1 MTRRRFGYVRQLPSG
16 RWQASYIGPDKLR
29 YRAPHTFPTE
39 GAATKWVR
47 FEEALIETGQWFAER
62 GQTTPLFGSYCEK
75 FIDTQTNR
83 YGELLK
89 PTTKHLYRTL
99 LRVHLTKF
107 HNLPLHDIDTPT
119 IREWWSEAI
128 ADGKLTSRSRAYKLL
143 SSTMSRAVEDK
154 HITHN
159 PCTIK
164 GAHSAET
171 GKKIVVPT
179 ADELARIIECINP
192 RYRVMTIL
200 IANSGLR
207 FGEAAAL
214 ERSDLSMTALDGQ
227 PVYTVNVSK
236 TTALI
241 NGSIETQSPKS
252 RASVREVKLRP
263 ELTPILTRHLNDTT
277 ADGVTLMFPNASGG
291 YVRND
296 VYTNSFRRA
305 LKNAKA
311 DSRITP
317 HSLRHF
323 AGSEFGRAGA
333 NVAELARFLGDNSKE
348 AVLRYLHTTD
358 RGDTLLGQMRFVG

>member
-1 MTRRRFGYVRQLPSG
+1 MSKRRFGHIRQLPSG

-39 GAATKWVR
+39 SAATKWVR

-62 GQTTPLFGSYCEK
+62 EHTTPLFGDYCDE
-75 FIDTQTNR
+75 FINTQTTR
-83 YGELLK
+83 TGELLK

-99 LRVHLTKF
+99 LRVHLQEF
-107 HNLPLHDIDTPT
+107 HDTPLHKIDTPT
-119 IREWWSEAI
+119 IRAWWAEAI

-154 HITHN
+154 LISHN

-179 ADELARIIECINP
+179 SDELARIIECINP

-214 ERSDLSMTALDGQ
+214 ERSDLTMTALDGQ
-227 PVYTVNVSK
+227 PVYSVNVSK

-241 NGSIETQSPKS
+241 NGSIETQSPKT

-263 ELTPILTRHLNDTT
+263 ELTPILAKHLGDT
-277 ADGVTLMFPNASGG
+277 ASDGEALLFPNASGG

-305 LKNAKA
+305 LKKA
-311 DSRITP
+311 GADPRITP

-323 AGSEFGRAGA
+323 AGSEYGRAGA
-333 NVAELARFLGDNSKE
+333 NVAELARFLGDSSKE
-348 AVLRYLHTTD
+348 VVLRYLHATD
-358 RGDTLLGQMRFVG
+358 RGDTLLGQMRFIG